1 METVSKSLHRL
12 IASFFAGILI
22 FGIGVN
28 GVLRSGDSDV
38 RDIFVFLVVI
48 GLGFAAS
55 SARRIQVVDTAISQA
70 QRRDNLTNMRGS
82 DLAQPAALDD

>member
-28 GVLRSGDSDV
+28 GVLRSGDSEV
-38 RDIFVFLVVI
+38 RDIFVFLIVI
-48 GLGFAAS
+48 GFGFAAS
-55 SARRIQVVDTAISQA
+55 SARRIQVIDAAMRRA
-70 QRRDNLTNMRGS
+70 QRLDNLAGMRGS
-82 DLAQPAALDD
+82 HLAQPAALDD

>member
-12 IASFFAGILI
+12 IACFFAGILI

-28 GVLRSGDSDV
+28 GVLRSGDSEV
-38 RDIFVFLVVI
+38 RDIFVFSAVI

-55 SARRIQVVDTAISQA
+55 CARRIWVVDAA
-70 QRRDNLTNMRGS
+70 MRRALHRDTLVGVRDS
-82 DLAQPAALDD
+82 HLSHPATLDD